1 MELRSGRRGH
11 TVRDVSDVEM
21 TVAVAHPVPGTAL
34 IAVSGEVDMLSTPT
48 LLKMIEDQVAAG
60 PQRLIIDMAAVTFMG
75 TSGLAVLVEA
85 LSMSRVRGIDLRLV
99 CATAAVRRP
108 LELAGLITLFQ
119 VTATASEAL
128 ERTAHT
134 DPA

>member
-48 LLKMIEDQVAAG
+48 LLKMIEDQVATG

-85 LSMSRVRGIDLRLV
+85 LSTSRERDIDLVLV
-99 CATAAVRRP
+99 
-108 LELAGLITLFQ
+108 
-119 VTATASEAL
+119 
-128 ERTAHT
+128 
-134 DPA
+134 

>member
-1 MELRSGRRGH
+1 
-11 TVRDVSDVEM
+11 VRDVSEVEM
-21 TVAVAHPVPGTAL
+21 AVGVAHPVPGTTL
-34 IAVSGEVDMLSTPT
+34 LAVSGEVDMLSTPA
-48 LLKMIEDQVAAG
+48 LLKTIEDEVAAG

-85 LSMSRVRGIDLRLV
+85 LSTSRERDIDLVLV
-99 CATAAVRRP
+99 CATPAVRRP

-119 VTATASEAL
+119 VTATAFEAL

-134 DPA
+134 DHT

>member
-1 MELRSGRRGH
+1 
-11 TVRDVSDVEM
+11 VRDVSDVEM
-21 TVAVAHPVPGTAL
+21 TVGVAHPVPGTAL

-48 LLKMIEDQVAAG
+48 LLKAIEDQVATG
-60 PQRLIIDMAAVTFMG
+60 PLRLIIDMAAVTFMG

-85 LSMSRVRGIDLRLV
+85 LSMSRLRDIDLVLV
-99 CATAAVRRP
+99 CATSAVRRP

-128 ERTAHT
+128 ERTA
-134 DPA
+134 